1 MSETLAFPKAPRRAW
16 PCDGREAKTLL
27 LQATPIALVAL
38 VNMAMSVT
46 DTVMAAGHGTG
57 ALAAVAVGSDF
68 YSIVFYLVA
77 GTIGG
82 LAPLCASASE
92 AGDED
97 RLKVLRSA
105 GWAVV
110 AVIGAL
116 AVPVIWHAPSY
127 LRHLGLDPELL
138 ARGAGYTRAMALTLI
153 PMAVTATLRC
163 RLTAIERPGL
173 LLKVTLMAV
182 PLNALGNQILMNG
195 VGGWAGYGITG
206 AGLSSLLVSSF
217 TALALLALG
226 RRASDFGAAPRID
239 ARAVAEV
246 LRIGFPIGLATLAEV
261 GIFLSATLYAA
272 TLAAEEAAAHA
283 IAIRTAVVHQGRM
296 AFSVGGGIVYDSDP
310 ADEYEETLHK
320 GRTLVN
326 VCREC
331 PPLATAP
338 EKVWLDGR
346 ICPATDACLSIADEG
361 LRYGYGFFET
371 IRAQA
376 GKIPLLDRHQARW
389 EKSWRTLWKN
399 EPPDITW
406 ATVIR
411 QVLAANQLT
420 AATAAVRLTATKSQ
434 AAALPDYHLFVT
446 AHPYRHRLDVLDT
459 AGLRLYAY
467 PEPRQ
472 TPLADHKTLNY
483 LFYRQAGLWA
493 QAQGADE
500 AIIVNPDGTISE
512 TNTANLLVVRGG
524 TVLRPRSAHVLPG
537 VMEACVLKQ
546 LAAMGYGLRHRPIY
560 PGELFEADQV
570 LLTNALMGCV
580 PAIALDGRNLAAPD
594 DLAQKINAFVFDPQQ
609 AGNV

>member
-283 IAIRTAVVHQGRM
+283 IAIRTAGVSYVVSLGLLQATTVRM
-296 AFSVGGGIVYDSDP
+296 ARTRD
-310 ADEYEETLHK
+310 
-320 GRTLVN
+320 GRRTI
-326 VCREC
+326 
-331 PPLATAP
+331 ATAMS
-338 EKVWLDGR
+338 VSAAAGAALCGVLLLGAAFLAGGAGAAA
-346 ICPATDACLSIADEG
+346 PALGPA
-361 LRYGYGFFET
+361 
-371 IRAQA
+371 
-376 GKIPLLDRHQARW
+376 
-389 EKSWRTLWKN
+389 
-399 EPPDITW
+399 
-406 ATVIR
+406 
-411 QVLAANQLT
+411 LAAAAPLIALLAVTELLGPANAAAAGLLRGCRDTRAAMLFSIFGNWCVAAPVAVALASGLGWGATGIWTGLT
-420 AATAAVRLTATKSQ
+420 AGALTAS
-434 AAALPDYHLFVT
+434 
-446 AHPYRHRLDVLDT
+446 
-459 AGLRLYAY
+459 
-467 PEPRQ
+467 
-472 TPLADHKTLNY
+472 
-483 LFYRQAGLWA
+483 
-493 QAQGADE
+493 
-500 AIIVNPDGTISE
+500 
-512 TNTANLLVVRGG
+512 
-524 TVLRPRSAHVLPG
+524 
-537 VMEACVLKQ
+537 
-546 LAAMGYGLRHRPIY
+546 
-560 PGELFEADQV
+560 
-570 LLTNALMGCV
+570 LLTIGRV
-580 PAIALDGRNLAAPD
+580 PRLWPGRAC
-594 DLAQKINAFVFDPQQ
+594 
-609 AGNV
+609 